1 LGDCGY
7 GCGPIL
13 RIGGNVPQVT
23 AIKAQQRR
31 RDRANIYLDGEY
43 AFSLQ
48 KILAAELVRDQE
60 LTAQEIAELRARDLA
75 ERAYE
80 RSLRYLSYRPRSEQ
94 EMRRYLENKDVEPD
108 VITQV
113 IDRLRR
119 MRLIDDAAFAEFWV
133 ENRENF
139 RPRGAWALRGELRQK
154 GVPSDLIEGALSDL
168 DEESAALRASEQVV
182 RRYAR
187 LDHDTFL
194 RRFMGYLQRR
204 GFPYGLSRRIVE
216 QRWAELQQ
224 DGSGENGS

>member
-1 LGDCGY
+1 M
-7 GCGPIL
+7 
-13 RIGGNVPQVT
+13 PQVT

-31 RDRANIYLDGEY
+31 RDRANIFLDGEY

-60 LTAQEIAELRARDLA
+60 LTTQEIAELQARDLA

-108 VITQV
+108 VISQV

-119 MRLIDDAAFAEFWV
+119 MRLLDDAAFAEFWV
-133 ENRENF
+133 ENRESF

-154 GVPSDLIEGALSDL
+154 GVASEVIEEALSDL
-168 DEESAALRASEQVV
+168 DEESAALRASEQAV

-187 LDHDTFL
+187 LDYETFF
-194 RRFMGYLQRR
+194 RRFVGYLQRR
-204 GFPYGLSRRIVE
+204 GFPYGLSRRMVE
-216 QRWAELQQ
+216 LRWSELHQ
-224 DGSGENGS
+224 DESEENDS

>member
-1 LGDCGY
+1 M
-7 GCGPIL
+7 
-13 RIGGNVPQVT
+13 PQVT

-31 RDRANIYLDGEY
+31 RDRANIFLDGEY

-60 LTAQEIAELRARDLA
+60 LTTQEIAELQARDLA

-119 MRLIDDAAFAEFWV
+119 MRLLDDAAFAEFWV
-133 ENRENF
+133 ENRESF

-154 GVPSDLIEGALSDL
+154 GVASEVIEEALSDL
-168 DEESAALRASEQVV
+168 DEESAALRASEQAV

-187 LDHDTFL
+187 LDYETFF
-194 RRFMGYLQRR
+194 RRFVGYLQRR
-204 GFPYGLSRRIVE
+204 GFPYGLSRRMVE
-216 QRWAELQQ
+216 LRWSELHQ
-224 DGSGENGS
+224 DESEENDS

>member
-1 LGDCGY
+1 M
-7 GCGPIL
+7 
-13 RIGGNVPQVT
+13 PQVT

-48 KILAAELVRDQE
+48 KILAAELVRDQQ
-60 LTAQEIAELRARDLA
+60 LTQEEIAELKARDLA

-94 EMRRYLENKDVEPD
+94 ELRRYLENKDVEPD
-108 VITQV
+108 AIIQV
-113 IDRLRR
+113 IDRLKR
-119 MRLIDDAAFAEFWV
+119 MRLLDDAAFAEFWV
-133 ENRENF
+133 ENRDAF

-154 GVPSDLIEGALSDL
+154 GISSDLIEEALSDL
-168 DEESAALRASEQVV
+168 DEEAAALRASERAV

-187 LDHDTFL
+187 LDRETFL

-216 QRWAELQQ
+216 HRWAELHP
-224 DGSGENGS
+224 DEDAEDVS